1 MAKLI
6 LKDEVYAIVGAA
18 MEVHKDKGFGFLEA
32 VYQECMEL
40 ELAAQGI
47 PAVPFQELPIFYKGR
62 KLKKTYIADF
72 VAYGKIIVELKAL
85 DKLTSREEAQALNYL
100 KASGFEVA
108 ILINFGGPSLEFK
121 RIVNTEREKGEV
133 DLQAGAISA
142 SIRENS
148 RNSRIK
154 LA

>member
-6 LKDEVYAIVGAA
+6 LKDEAYAIVGAA

-32 VYQECMEL
+32 VYQECMEM

-47 PAVPFQELPIFYKGR
+47 PAVPLQEMPIFYKGR

-85 DKLTSREEAQALNYL
+85 DKLTSREEAQVLNYL

-121 RIVNTEREKGEV
+121 RIVKTERSAEPV
-133 DLQAGAISA
+133 DLQAGVRAKF
-142 SIRENS
+142 NS
-148 RNSRIK
+148 RK
-154 LA
+154 FA

>member
-6 LKDEVYAIVGAA
+6 LKDEAYAIVGAA

-32 VYQECMEL
+32 VYQECMEMEL
-40 ELAAQGI
+40 EAQRV
-47 PAVPFQELPIFYKGR
+47 PAVPLQEMPIFYKGR

-85 DKLTSREEAQALNYL
+85 DKLTPREEAQVLNYL
-100 KASGFEVA
+100 KATGFEVG

-121 RIVNTEREKGEV
+121 RIVRTERGKEEV
-133 DLQAGAISA
+133 DLHVGAIKQ
-142 SIRENS
+142 INS
-148 RNSRIK
+148 RK
-154 LA
+154 FA

>member
-6 LKDEVYAIVGAA
+6 LKDEAYAIVGAA

-32 VYQECMEL
+32 VYQECMEM

-47 PAVPFQELPIFYKGR
+47 PAVPLQEMPIFYKGR

-85 DKLTSREEAQALNYL
+85 DKLTSREEAQVLNYL
-100 KASGFEVA
+100 KASGFEIG

-121 RIVNTEREKGEV
+121 RIVRTERGGEPV
-133 DLQAGAISA
+133 DLQAGVKSKL
-142 SIRENS
+142 NS
-148 RNSRIK
+148 RK
-154 LA
+154 FA